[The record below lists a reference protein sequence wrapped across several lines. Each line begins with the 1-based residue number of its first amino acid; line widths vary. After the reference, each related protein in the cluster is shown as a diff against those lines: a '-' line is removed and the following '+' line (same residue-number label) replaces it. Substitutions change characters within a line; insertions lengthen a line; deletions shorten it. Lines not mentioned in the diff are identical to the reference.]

1 MSPEPSPRPSP
12 APRAPSPAKAG
23 EGRGE
28 GNSTKLSYKE
38 SRELA
43 QLPARIEALELEQ
56 RELNERM
63 SRADYHKQGTA
74 QIKADGLR
82 LEEIERE
89 LATAFDRW
97 AELEARS
104 AALKA
109 NGPA

>member
-1 MSPEPSPRPSP
+1 MQAVQRASREDPP
-12 APRAPSPAKAG
+12 A
-23 EGRGE
+23 
-28 GNSTKLSYKE
+28 KLSYKE

-43 QLPARIEALELEQ
+43 ELPGRIEALEIEQ

-63 SRADYHKQGTA
+63 SRADYHRQGTT

-82 LEEIERE
+82 LEEIERL

-104 AALKA
+104 TALKGS
-109 NGPA
+109 GPA